1 VSLKR
6 FLRGS
11 TLRGSWLTEAT
22 LRMLETACRC
32 PEIAEMLH
40 LWVKEISD
48 AQPGPRVALFLRES
62 GRWIR
67 LTPENEPGEALVIPE
82 ATLIRAAGSLTPF
95 FVDGLRPAGARAVLV
110 RFAGRGTWRGVVAL
124 WRKGGRMS
132 RRHAREG
139 EAIALAIGRTLTA
152 LRRSETSREEA
163 EVLEKERLA
172 AEVHD
177 GFLPTILSAKLHAE
191 SCLRTDAENAQT
203 LRAGL
208 RRTHDLLG
216 ATVREVRQ
224 FLLEMRRPPDTV
236 EEFVPWLEE
245 YAEDFSREN
254 GIAVDVR
261 VEGRGEL
268 TKVQASETTRVLREA
283 LGNIRKHA
291 RARHVRIVILFGSDA
306 TTISVSDDGV
316 GFDLP
321 NTLERVMDSSHNGL
335 LGMRYR
341 IESIGGDMRLRS
353 QPGTGTT
360 LVFRVRHRKK
370 SADFGRREE
379 ADSIASE
386 PERWGSSTLAESLQL
401 TTEEVESLTE
411 AIRELAATDEGAG

>member
-1 VSLKR
+1 
-6 FLRGS
+6 
-11 TLRGSWLTEAT
+11 
-22 LRMLETACRC
+22 M
-32 PEIAEMLH
+32 
-40 LWVKEISD
+40 
-48 AQPGPRVALFLRES
+48 
-62 GRWIR
+62 
-67 LTPENEPGEALVIPE
+67 
-82 ATLIRAAGSLTPF
+82 
-95 FVDGLRPAGARAVLV
+95 
-110 RFAGRGTWRGVVAL
+110 
-124 WRKGGRMS
+124 
-132 RRHAREG
+132 
-139 EAIALAIGRTLTA
+139 
-152 LRRSETSREEA
+152 
-163 EVLEKERLA
+163 
-172 AEVHD
+172 
-177 GFLPTILSAKLHAE
+177 
-191 SCLRTDAENAQT
+191 RTDAENIVT

-216 ATVREVRQ
+216 ATVHEVRR

-360 LVFRVRHRKK
+360 LVFRLRHRKK

-379 ADSIASE
+379 PESIASE
-386 PERWGSSTLAESLQL
+386 AERWGSSTLTESLQL
-401 TTEEVESLTE
+401 TAEEVDSLTE
-411 AIRELAATDEGAG
+411 AIRELAATDEGTV